1 MKNLILTA
9 ICIFTYIC
17 SFSQFGGGS
26 GTESDPYRI
35 YNIEHWNQFALEY
48 NDPQSIYGDFSGIHL
63 RLMNDID
70 TITTRLVG
78 YLGFVSDMHS
88 YKRFNGY
95 LHGGGHTLTL
105 SMSYESSRSF
115 LMYIGET
122 GVIDSID
129 FRGKIKTQGMVWIV
143 GNNYGHISHCSMD
156 FDCNSYLP
164 EDEYGG
170 MFGDN
175 YGIVEYVTNYTQT
188 RMGLYFFGIGY
199 YNGEGGIVSHCINYA
214 DLNPKEE
221 TARSAGILDQ
231 NYGGIVEFC
240 MNVGNMNNA
249 QYEIS
254 GILVDNSDMLNIYYD
269 SVNMHWVYDT
279 IVAVV
284 RNCINLGN
292 LQCVESNYS
301 IKGTLIAQTAGGIII
316 NCLNAGNANG
326 YITGNGYLEN
336 DTLPIGLFNNVS
348 DAMGFRYTVKNC
360 LNIGNTLSVFID
372 YIDNY
377 FEENNLHNNYYDKQM
392 NRGISNDTIGAVE
405 GRLTSQLTG
414 DTPELR
420 AMLGD
425 GWSYAEGRYP
435 IPLGFE
441 NDSIALRAATPI
453 FLHAESDDNFEHI
466 DSVASHFT
474 VSTANGASWTTVGHN
489 VEISGENATL
499 RYVGTETLKT
509 RYENLYEKRII
520 LNVVNVPVVAESID
534 LQDIDV
540 YPNPVGNTL
549 NITSSEPISEIE
561 IVNVMGQVVRRIE
574 VNSDSAVCDV
584 EDLKSGVYVVKI
596 YSRPFDTSTGLLRQA
611 QHAAAS
617 EVQGAAISQ
626 QRFVKE

>member
-1 MKNLILTA
+1 MKNLLLTA
-9 ICIFTYIC
+9 VCIFIYIGT
-17 SFSQFGGGS
+17 FAQFGGGTGS
-26 GTESDPYRI
+26 ESDPYRI
-35 YNIEHWNQFALEY
+35 YNIEHWNEFTTEY

-63 RLMNDID
+63 RLMNDIMD
-70 TITTRLVG
+70 TVRNRLVG
-78 YLGFVSDMHS
+78 LLGVNDDRPY
-88 YKRFNGY
+88 YKHFNGH

-105 SMSYESSRSF
+105 SMPLYAVPSYAESPYSYLER
-115 LMYIGET
+115 LGEH
-122 GVIDSID
+122 GVIDSIN
-129 FRGKIKTQGMVWIV
+129 FRGEIKHRCMKFIIGV
-143 GNNYGHISHCSMD
+143 NYGRVSHCSID
-156 FDCNSYLP
+156 FDCSGYLP

-188 RMGLYFFGIGY
+188 RMGFYFFGIGY

-279 IVAVV
+279 IVSVV

-292 LQCVESNYS
+292 IQCIETNNSV
-301 IKGTLIAQTAGGIII
+301 KGLTIGQTSGGMII
-316 NCLNAGNANG
+316 NCLNVGNANG
-326 YITGNGYLEN
+326 HITGNVLLEN
-336 DTLPIGLFNNVS
+336 DTLPIGMFGSVS
-348 DAMGFRYTVKNC
+348 DVMEYSYIVENC
-360 LNIGNTLSVFID
+360 FNVGNTSGAFIN

-499 RYVGTETLKT
+499 RYVGPETLKT

-534 LQDIDV
+534 LQDIDIF
-540 YPNPVGNTL
+540 PNPVTDFL
-549 NITSSEPISEIE
+549 NITSSETISEIE
-561 IVNVMGQVVRRIE
+561 IVNTLGQVVKRIE
-574 VNSDSAVCDV
+574 VNSDSAVCNV
-584 EDLKSGVYVVKI
+584 EDLKAGVYVVRI
-596 YSRPFDTSTGLLRQA
+596 STALATL
-611 QHAAAS
+611 
-617 EVQGAAISQ
+617 SQ

>member
-1 MKNLILTA
+1 MTVLTYA
-9 ICIFTYIC
+9 
-17 SFSQFGGGS
+17 QFLGGGAGS
-26 GTESDPYRI
+26 ESDPYRI

-115 LMYIGET
+115 LMCIGET

-188 RMGLYFFGIGY
+188 RMGFYFFGIGY

-292 LQCVESNYS
+292 IQCIETNNSV
-301 IKGTLIAQTAGGIII
+301 KGLTIGQTSGGMII
-316 NCLNAGNANG
+316 NCLNVGNANG
-326 YITGNGYLEN
+326 HITGNVLLEN
-336 DTLPIGLFNNVS
+336 DTLPIGMFGCVS
-348 DAMGFRYTVKNC
+348 DVMEYSYIVENC
-360 LNIGNTLSVFID
+360 FNVGNTSGAFIN

-474 VSTANGASWTTVGHN
+474 VSTTNGTSWSTVTQHI
-489 VEISGENATL
+489 EISGENATL
-499 RYVGTETLKT
+499 RYVGAETLKT
-509 RYENLYEKRII
+509 RYENLYEKRIR
-520 LNVVNVPVVAESID
+520 LNVVNVPVVAETYD
-534 LQDIDV
+534 FQDIDIF
-540 YPNPVGNTL
+540 PNPTNDIL
-549 NITSSEPISEIE
+549 NITSSEQISEIE
-561 IVNVMGQVVRRIE
+561 IVNVMGQVVYRKK
-574 VNSDSAVCDV
+574 VNGNKAVCDV
-584 EDLKSGVYVVKI
+584 NGLTAGVYFV
-596 YSRPFDTSTGLLRQA
+596 RLR
-611 QHAAAS
+611 S
-617 EVQGAAISQ
+617 LSLSNGANVIQ
-626 QRFVKE
+626 KKFIKE

>member
-1 MKNLILTA
+1 MRKKI
-9 ICIFTYIC
+9 IFLFVAFAAYIQPTNA
-17 SFSQFGGGS
+17 QFLGGGS

-35 YNIEHWNQFALEY
+35 YNIEHWNEFTTEY

-63 RLMNDID
+63 RLMNDIMD
-70 TITTRLVG
+70 TVRNRLVG
-78 YLGFVSDMHS
+78 LLGVNDDRPY
-88 YKRFNGY
+88 YKHFNGH
-95 LHGGGHTLTL
+95 LHGGGHILVL
-105 SMSYESSRSF
+105 SMPLYAVPSYAESPYSYLER
-115 LMYIGET
+115 LGEH
-122 GVIDSID
+122 GVIDSIN
-129 FRGKIKTQGMVWIV
+129 FRGEIKHKCMKFIIGV
-143 GNNYGHISHCSMD
+143 NYGRVSHCSID
-156 FDCNSYLP
+156 FDCSGYLP

-188 RMGLYFFGIGY
+188 RMGFYFFGIGY

-279 IVAVV
+279 IVSVV

-292 LQCVESNYS
+292 IQCIETNNSV
-301 IKGTLIAQTAGGIII
+301 KGLTIGQTSGGMII
-316 NCLNAGNANG
+316 NCLNVGNANG
-326 YITGNGYLEN
+326 HITGNVLLEN
-336 DTLPIGLFNNVS
+336 DTLPIGMFGSVS
-348 DAMGFRYTVKNC
+348 DVMEYSYIVENC
-360 LNIGNTLSVFID
+360 FNVGNTSGAFIN

-392 NRGISNDTIGAVE
+392 CSGFVNDTVGAIE
-405 GRLTSQLTG
+405 SRLTSELVG

-420 AMLGD
+420 AMLGE

-435 IPLGFE
+435 VPLGFE

-453 FLHAESDDNFEHI
+453 FLHAESDDDYEHI

-474 VSTANGASWTTVGHN
+474 VSTANGASWTTVSHN
-489 VEISGENATL
+489 IEISGENATL
-499 RYVGTETLKT
+499 RYVGGETLKT
-509 RYENLYEKRII
+509 RLNNLYEKRIH
-520 LNVVNVPVVAESID
+520 LNIVNVPVVAETID
-534 LQDIDV
+534 LQDIDIF
-540 YPNPVGNTL
+540 PNPVTDIL

-561 IVNVMGQVVRRIE
+561 IVNVMGQVVKRME
-574 VNSDSAVCDV
+574 VNADNAVCDV
-584 EDLKSGVYVVKI
+584 EDLRSGVYVVKVARI
-596 YSRPFDTSTGLLRQA
+596 TGETEELKFL
-611 QHAAAS
+611 
-617 EVQGAAISQ
+617 
-626 QRFVKE
+626 KE